1 MHPSSFTLIP
11 KDMKIA
17 LTGGAG
23 FIGAHVAKAYLQ
35 AGHEVVV
42 VDDLSRGHAESLPSS
57 VTLHRVDITD
67 AGALKAVFQTERPE
81 VVNHHAALVSVR
93 ESARCSERYIQVNLV
108 GTQNVLH
115 AALASGATRFIYAS
129 SGGAVYGEAQSL
141 PVAEDHPLNPLSVY
155 GESKV
160 LAEKLIHEQDGRFES
175 VILRYG
181 NVYGP
186 GQDPGGGN
194 GVIAIITL
202 ALLAGRTATIF
213 GDGSQRRDYIYIEDV
228 ARANLAALEKGVHGC
243 FNIATGQGLDLL
255 QVGHQISDALGVDF
269 QASFQAAHPYEVQ
282 MNVLDVSMAE
292 RGLGW
297 SADVSFA
304 EGLKRTHTWLQE
316 AIALQRR
323 SKPDD

>member
-1 MHPSSFTLIP
+1 
-11 KDMKIA
+11 MKIL

-42 VDDLSRGHAESLPSS
+42 VDDLSRGHIESLPQGVS
-57 VTLHRVDITD
+57 LHRVDITE
-67 AGALKAVFQTERPE
+67 AGALEAVFQAERPQI
-81 VVNHHAALVSVR
+81 VNHHAALVSVR
-93 ESARCSERYIQVNLV
+93 ESARHPQRYFQVNLE
-108 GTQNVLH
+108 GTRNVVR
-115 AALASGATRFIYAS
+115 AALAAGAEKIIYAS

-141 PVAEDHPLNPLSVY
+141 PIAEDHPLNPLSPY
-155 GESKV
+155 GESKK

-194 GVIAIITL
+194 GVIAIMTQ
-202 ALLAGRTATIF
+202 ALLAGRRATIF
-213 GDGSQRRDYIYIEDV
+213 GDGSQRRDYIYIEDA

-282 MNVLDVSMAE
+282 MNVLNVSLAE
-292 RGLGW
+292 RALRW
-297 SADVSFA
+297 RAAVSFA
-304 EGLKRTHTWLQE
+304 EGLTRTHTWLQE
-316 AIALQRR
+316 SMALERW